1 MAPGNSIESP
11 KGEPQKG
18 HSQAGTG
25 FVDFFIGRPVFA
37 TVCALF
43 IILAG
48 AISIPSLPIAQFPAL
63 APPQVVVNSLYIGAN
78 AQTVESA
85 VTIPLEQAINGVE
98 GMKYIQSSSGND
110 GTSQITVTFDVSRN
124 VDLASVDVQNRVNQT
139 LGRLPNEVKTTGV
152 TVTKQL
158 GGFVFGAGVYAEHG
172 EYDSLFLSN
181 YLDVYVRDALKR
193 VKGVGDAF
201 IFGERKY
208 AMRLWLDPA
217 KMAERGL
224 TATAA
229 LSALQEQNV
238 QVAAGQVG
246 QPPSPAGQS
255 FQFSVRAVGRLSD
268 AQEFGNIVLK
278 SGTDGTLVR
287 VRDVGRAELG
297 AENYGTLLRFNGHD
311 AVGLAITQLP
321 GANALDVD
329 KAAKAELL
337 RLSKNFPPGLKAAV
351 AFDTTTVIGES
362 IRDVLITLL
371 EAIALVIVVIY
382 LFLQEWR
389 STFIPAITIP
399 VSLIGTFVFVKLL
412 GFSINTLTLFGITLA
427 TGLVVDDAIV
437 VIENVERH
445 IVEGITEPHNA
456 ASVAMKEVAGA
467 VIATSLVLVS
477 VFVPVA
483 LFPGTTGI
491 LFRQFAL
498 TIAFSVSISAFNAL
512 TLTPALSA
520 IFLGH
525 HRQRAQGVFFRAFNR
540 VLIVGTEFYR
550 STLGR
555 VISWRAVTLLA
566 FVGVIGLTY
575 WVYQRVPRAFIPE
588 DDQGYVILIVQAQQG
603 ASVNHTSEVCRQAE
617 EALAQIPEV
626 EGAFTIVGF
635 GAVGSAPNRGILYA
649 KLKPFEERKGA
660 GHSAANVIQRLRGLL
675 KGVSGGLVVPF
686 NPPAVQGLGQFGGFQ
701 YELEDLGRNSLQT
714 ISETANRLIREGA
727 QGKEVVGLF
736 TTYTANDPQYLVRI
750 DREKAKSLQV
760 PFNEVTNALQV
771 YMGSVYVNDFDF
783 NNRAYRVYVQA
794 DSRFRAEP
802 KDIRQYYVRA
812 TTGSMI
818 PLDNLVT
825 VEQTANPQVISHFNL
840 FRSAEINGSA
850 APGKSSGE
858 GIAAMEELSKKIL
871 PNGMT
876 FEWAGLSLEE
886 IESGGKALILFALGV
901 VVVYLTLAAQYESYV
916 LPFIVLL
923 AVPVALLGA
932 IGAQALRGLEN
943 DVYCQIGLVMLIGL
957 SSKNAILIVEFA
969 EQLRNR
975 GMDTIAAAIEA
986 ARIRL
991 RPILMTSLAF
1001 ILGVVPLVLARGAG
1015 RAGRISVGTTV
1026 FGGMIAA
1033 TTLNLLFIP
1042 VLYVIVRSIV
1052 RGKVQT
1058 EALVKAERGGEWMAE
1073 KNETD

>member
-1 MAPGNSIESP
+1 L
-11 KGEPQKG
+11 
-18 HSQAGTG
+18 
-25 FVDFFIGRPVFA
+25 FVDFFIRRPVFA

-48 AISIPSLPIAQFPAL
+48 AISIPSLPIAEFPDL
-63 APPQVVVNSLYIGAN
+63 APPQVIVSSGYIGAN

-98 GMKYIQSSSGND
+98 GMKYISSTSGND
-110 GTSQITVTFDVSRN
+110 GTSQVTVVFDVTRN
-124 VDLASVDVQNRVNQT
+124 VDLASVDVQNRVNQA
-139 LGRLPNEVKTTGV
+139 LGRLPNEVKNTGIII
-152 TVTKQL
+152 TKQI
-158 GGFVFGAGVYAEHG
+158 GGFVLGAGVYSDG
-172 EYDSLFLSN
+172 QYDSLFLSN
-181 YLDVYVRDALKR
+181 YLDVYVKDALKR
-193 VKGVGDAF
+193 VKGVGDA
-201 IFGERKY
+201 IVFGERKY

-217 KMAERGL
+217 KMAQRGL
-224 TATAA
+224 TATNV

-246 QPPSPAGQS
+246 QPPSPEGQAY
-255 FQFSVRAVGRLSD
+255 QISVRAVGRLSE
-268 AQEFGNIVLK
+268 ASEFDNIILK
-278 SGTDGTLVR
+278 TGSDGTLVR
-287 VRDVGRAELG
+287 VKDVGRAELG

-311 AVGLAITQLP
+311 AVGLAVTQLP

-329 KAAKAELL
+329 RAAKAELL
-337 RLSKNFPPGLKAAV
+337 RLSKNFPPGIKAAV

-371 EAIALVIVVIY
+371 EAIALVVIVIY
-382 LFLQEWR
+382 LFLQDWR

-399 VSLIGTFVFVKLL
+399 VSLIGTFIFVKLL

-467 VIATSLVLVS
+467 VIATSLVLVA

-498 TIAFSVSISAFNAL
+498 TIAFSVAISAFNAL

-525 HRQRAQGVFFRAFNR
+525 HRERAQGKFFKLFNDAFNAGSELYRNSVRRSLHWR
-540 VLIVGTEFYR
+540 VASLAVFLVL
-550 STLGR
+550 LG
-555 VISWRAVTLLA
+555 A
-566 FVGVIGLTY
+566 TY
-575 WVYQRVPRAFIPE
+575 ALYQRVPRAFIPE
-588 DDQGYVILIVQAQQG
+588 DDQGYLMFIVQAPQG
-603 ASVNHTSEVCRQAE
+603 ASLSYTRDICGKAE
-617 EALAQIPEV
+617 ELISRDPEIT
-626 EGAFTIVGF
+626 GIFTVVGF
-635 GAVGSAPNRGILYA
+635 SFSGAASNQAILFA
-649 KLKPFEERKGA
+649 NLRPFEERKGDA
-660 GHSAANVIQRLRGLL
+660 HSAATVIQRLRGKLSA
-675 KGVSGGLVVPF
+675 VSGALVVPF

-701 YELEDLGRNSLQT
+701 FELEDLGRNSLQD
-714 ISETANRLIREGA
+714 IANAANKLVAKGNA
-727 QGKEVVGLF
+727 SKDVTGLF
-736 TTYTANDPQYLVRI
+736 TSFTANDPQYLVRI

-760 PFNEVTNALQV
+760 PFNQITNALQV

-783 NNRAYRVYVQA
+783 NNRSYRVYVQA
-794 DSRFRAEP
+794 DTQFRSQA
-802 KDIRQYYVRA
+802 KDIGQYYLRSDA
-812 TTGSMI
+812 GKMI

-825 VEQTANPQVISHFNL
+825 VEQTANPQVIRHYNL

-850 APGKSSGE
+850 APGRSSGE
-858 GIAAMEELSKKIL
+858 GIATMEALAKKEL

-876 FEWAGLSLEE
+876 FEWSGLSLEE
-886 IESGGKALILFALGV
+886 IESGGKALILFALGL

-923 AVPVALLGA
+923 AVPVAILGA
-932 IGAQALRGLEN
+932 VGAQALRGLQN

-957 SSKNAILIVEFA
+957 ASKNAILIVEFA
-969 EQLRNR
+969 EQLRDQ
-975 GMDTIAAAIEA
+975 GMSVVEAAVEA

-1001 ILGVVPLVLARGAG
+1001 ILGVLPLVLARGAG

-1033 TTLNLLFIP
+1033 TTLNLIFIP
-1042 VLYVIVRSIV
+1042 VLYVIVKSIV
-1052 RGKVQT
+1052 PGRSSKST
-1058 EALVKAERGGEWMAE
+1058 ALKE
-1073 KNETD
+1073 